1 MLKTNIHTRINT
13 RSNLL
18 ANAALKWLA
27 LKRKDFE

>member
-1 MLKTNIHTRINT
+1 MLKIDIHTHINT

-18 ANAALKWLA
+18 ANAALEWLA